1 MAYTISQVAEMMGVT
16 PSTLRYYD
24 QQGLLPNLSRQ
35 NGVRQFEAEDFQWL
49 RVLHCLKNTGMPI
62 KKIKSYIDLVQDG
75 DASLQARSEL
85 IQEQKAHILKQIAE
99 LEYYLQEIE
108 FKEWYYARAMEAG
121 TEAVV
126 AEFSSKRATMELDQ
140 IPDDL
145 R

>member
-1 MAYTISQVAEMMGVT
+1 M
-16 PSTLRYYD
+16 
-24 QQGLLPNLSRQ
+24 
-35 NGVRQFEAEDFQWL
+35 
-49 RVLHCLKNTGMPI
+49 
-62 KKIKSYIDLVQDG
+62 
-75 DASLQARSEL
+75 QARSEL